1 MKEILRQLSEFLRS
15 TFLILL
21 VLAAG
26 TLAVYRLMMLQI
38 VATEEETPVVTNTTV
53 YSQVMPATRGEIVD
67 CTGKPIVS
75 NKIGYNLIIEKAYFP
90 YDNAEGNDILLRIV
104 RILQEEGYT
113 WNDSLPISTE
123 APYTFTVTDEDV
135 LEKLKSDIKVNSYA
149 TAENCVQGLIADY
162 AISDSYTQQE
172 QRILA
177 GIRYEMLARSFSM
190 SNVFY
195 LANDV
200 DIDTVTRIKEMR
212 LSLKGVNIVEEAIR
226 TIEQGD
232 VIPHEIGYV
241 GPIYS
246 EDEYKTLLKNGH
258 DDYELSDTVGKSGL
272 EAACESSL
280 RGINGTKEITV
291 TGGDVTSVAVTEEPV
306 GGQTIQLTLNSDFQR
321 ELQILLS
328 DYCTHLR
335 NTEKE
340 CRNANCGAISVLDT
354 KDNAVL
360 GLATA
365 PSYDLN
371 DFLNNYSAILNAP
384 NTPLV
389 NRATDGMYRPGS
401 TFKTITATAGLNEGI
416 ISGNSTFYCNRNYK
430 YIDTMF
436 HCTGTHHYINVSRAL
451 TVSCNIFFYET
462 GLKLGID
469 RLVNYEQM
477 YGLGSPLGLESG
489 DSGGYLACPETFD
502 NLGIDWY
509 VGEITQ
515 AAIGQSEIQVTPLQ
529 MSVVASTIA
538 NEGVR
543 YQPHLIQS
551 VWNNAMTEKIEDKAP
566 VIAQTIPIQAE
577 GMYNYI
583 EQGMIG
589 AAQTAMP
596 AQYDLN
602 KLGFQVA
609 IKTGTPQSP
618 RGTDSFVIGY
628 APAQNPEIAFCAM
641 VEGGKNA
648 KYMVRQILDLYA
660 KYYPDTTIGRA
671 LNKGAENGTE
681 NGTD

>member
-1 MKEILRQLSEFLRS
+1 MKEILRQLSEFLRN

-38 VATEEETPVVTNTTV
+38 VATEEETPIVTNTTV
-53 YSQVMPATRGEIVD
+53 YSQVMQATRGEIVD
-67 CTGKPIVS
+67 CTGTPIVS

-90 YDNAEGNDILLRIV
+90 FDNAEGNDILLRIV
-104 RILQEEGYT
+104 RILQEGGYT

-135 LEKLKSDIKVNSYA
+135 LAKLKSDIKVNSYA
-149 TAENCVQGLIADY
+149 TAENCVQGLISDY
-162 AISDSYTQQE
+162 QISDSYTRQE

-246 EDEYKTLLKNGH
+246 EDEYKALLKNGH

-272 EAACESSL
+272 ESACESSL

-291 TGGDVTSVAVTEEPV
+291 TNGDVTSVAVTEEPV
-306 GGQTIQLTLNSDFQR
+306 GGQTIQLTLNSSFQR
-321 ELQILLS
+321 DLQTLLAN
-328 DYCTHLR
+328 YCTHLR

-360 GLATA
+360 GLATV

-371 DFLNNYSAILNAP
+371 DFLNDYSAVLNAP

-401 TFKTITATAGLNEGI
+401 TFKTITATAGLNEGV

-551 VWNNAMTEKIEDKAP
+551 VWNNAMTEKIEDKEP
-566 VIAQTIPIQAE
+566 VIAQTIPIQSE

-660 KYYPDTTIGRA
+660 QYYPDTTIGRA
-671 LNKGAENGTE
+671 LHKGAENGTE